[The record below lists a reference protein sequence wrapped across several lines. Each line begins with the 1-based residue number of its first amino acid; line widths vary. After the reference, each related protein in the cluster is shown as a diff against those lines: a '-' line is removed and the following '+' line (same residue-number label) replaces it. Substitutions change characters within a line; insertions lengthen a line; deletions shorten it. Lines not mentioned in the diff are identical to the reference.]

1 MKCQQKPSEMII
13 DHYQHHHNTTTTTT
27 KSQSQGK
34 SDGPGVH
41 YRENGNAATI
51 TIKGYQTRPAL
62 IVIDVQNGFIS
73 KGGSYDKLGIDTSY
87 YERVLPNI
95 SRIVN
100 ACKEIDILVLF
111 TQSIRESSGIDLLT
125 RTHKILPK
133 PREERI
139 QEVPI
144 CVKGTWDADIVAEL
158 KPDSHECVITKRR
171 DSAFHGTGLESLLRK
186 LQVDTVIF
194 CGIDTSMCVESS
206 LRDAFNL
213 GFDVMIMSDATA
225 SMNPKRYECTLD
237 DVRSFYGLVIDT
249 GEFFNDMSK
258 TAMALGEEKRI

>member
-1 MKCQQKPSEMII
+1 MCTGDNETSLLF
-13 DHYQHHHNTTTTTT
+13 Y
-27 KSQSQGK
+27 
-34 SDGPGVH
+34 V
-41 YRENGNAATI
+41 
-51 TIKGYQTRPAL
+51 
-62 IVIDVQNGFIS
+62 IVAGSLQYGLFFLYIERQ
-73 KGGSYDKLGIDTSY
+73 GSYGVAVGFVTT
-87 YERVLPNI
+87 I
-95 SRIVN
+95 SAKVGN
-100 ACKEIDILVLF
+100 QNVDPY
-111 TQSIRESSGIDLLT
+111 RESSGIDLLT

-158 KPDSHECVITKRR
+158 KPDSHECIITKRR
-171 DSAFHGTGLESLLRK
+171 DSAFHCTGLEGLLRK
-186 LQVDTVIF
+186 LQVDTAIF

-237 DVRSFYGLVIDT
+237 DVRSFYGLVIDA

-258 TAMALGEEKRI
+258 TAMAMGEEKRI